1 MARILIVDDE
11 PIYRRCLEHA
21 LSRHGYEVDTAD
33 EPASA
38 VESVSRSHPDLMI
51 CDWYL
56 GAGVTGL
63 DVRNAIG
70 DASLKSIAIT
80 GMTDL
85 NLLEQAS
92 DAFDSLLFKP
102 FTIEQLLKLVDATLA
117 QGATEIADKV
127 IVESTGTAE

>member
-21 LSRHGYEVDTAD
+21 LSRHGYEVDLAD
-33 EPASA
+33 TPASA
-38 VESVSRSHPDLMI
+38 FESVLRSHPDLMI
-51 CDWYL
+51 CDWCL

-63 DVRNAIG
+63 DVRNALA
-70 DASLKSIAIT
+70 DVSLKSIAIT

-85 NLLEQAS
+85 SLLEQAS

-102 FTIEQLLKLVDATLA
+102 FTIEQLLKLVDSMLA
-117 QGATEIADKV
+117 EGSNKIADNV
-127 IVESTGTAE
+127 IVESTGTTE